1 MKFTKMHGLG
11 NDFIL
16 VDDIAHAISDSDLA
30 DLGVK
35 LCDRHFGIGADGL
48 ILVRPSGVAEFA
60 MRVMNSDGSEA
71 EMCGN
76 GIRCFAVFLREH
88 GLADKNP
95 VGVETGAG
103 VLTLDVDG
111 LNVTVDMGEPRFER
125 SAIPMAGEGS
135 NFEVPICIDG
145 REFVIS
151 AANMGNPHAVVFVD
165 SLDGFAW
172 DKYGPI
178 LSIHPL
184 FPAGT
189 NVHFVE
195 QTGPNEVKVKVW
207 ERGAGP
213 TLACGTGACAI
224 TVVAASLGKTGRN
237 VTVNLPGGPLHIEW
251 RADNHVFMT
260 GPALEVFT
268 GEIDG

>member
-1 MKFTKMHGLG
+1 MHGLG

-16 VDDIAHAISDSDLA
+16 VDDLAGAIIDESLA
-30 DLGVK
+30 GLAVR
-35 LCDRHFGIGADGL
+35 LNDRHFGIGGDGL
-48 ILVRPSGVAEFA
+48 ILVRPSGIADFC
-60 MRVMNSDGSEA
+60 MRVINSDGSEA

-76 GIRCFAVFLREH
+76 GIRCFAVYLREH
-88 GLADKNP
+88 GLTAKNP
-95 VGVETGAG
+95 LSVETGAG
-103 VLTLDVDG
+103 VLTLDVSG
-111 LNVTVDMGEPRFER
+111 SNVTVDMGEPRLDR
-125 SAIPMAGEGS
+125 SLIPMAGEGS
-135 NFEVPICIDG
+135 VFDVPLSVLGHD
-145 REFVIS
+145 FVVNG
-151 AANMGNPHAVVFVD
+151 ANMGNPHAVIFLD

-172 DKYGPI
+172 DQYGPLI
-178 LSIHPL
+178 STNPL
-184 FPAGT
+184 FPVGT

-237 VTVNLPGGPLHIEW
+237 VTVNLPGGPLQIEW

-260 GPALEVFT
+260 GPAVEVFT
-268 GEIDG
+268 GEIEA